1 MWRESFKLVECKW
14 DWERFSKPRKKW
26 INENYSGGEIT
37 TIYAPSRKIEKFI
50 DKIENVNPH
59 LLKLIKEVYI
69 QYCVGN
75 EFRGS
80 GSDRGYIIGD
90 KNFLSKLVKEAY
102 FRWIDM
108 AWGDWDGALEY
119 DEEYLESLRNVQ
131 L

>member
-1 MWRESFKLVECKW
+1 MS
-14 DWERFSKPRKKW
+14 
-26 INENYSGGEIT
+26 
-37 TIYAPSRKIEKFI
+37 
-50 DKIENVNPH
+50 PH

-69 QYCVGN
+69 QYWVGN